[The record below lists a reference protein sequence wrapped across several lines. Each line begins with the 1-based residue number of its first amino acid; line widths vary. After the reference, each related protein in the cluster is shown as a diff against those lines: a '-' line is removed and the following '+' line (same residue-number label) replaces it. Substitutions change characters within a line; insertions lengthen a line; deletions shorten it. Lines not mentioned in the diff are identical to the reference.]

1 MIRILFSLIF
11 LVVLSTAVRPQGY
24 VVEISGTWTK
34 SDGTKVVNRQ
44 GLGAGVVVNNVSGQP
59 QDTIFIAD
67 EAGEVKR
74 CSNGCRSIVTP
85 SESWTHYF
93 WCRIFSCGS
102 RKYTTIASKGG
113 ECHTLDTIV
122 FIDRAGKTDLS
133 PLVTRSAGAAGEVVL
148 RFQQTHRDKIIDFT
162 QTIHLSDPISH
173 SLKPGFYDVIYEAKN
188 IRVLVLPLKAYKREK
203 RNYSAVREKVTRWKQ
218 QNLSECTIRSFILS
232 YLDHVFTEI
241 KKAEKKKKVT

>member
-1 MIRILFSLIF
+1 MLRAYASADF
-11 LVVLSTAVRPQGY
+11 RPQGY
-24 VVEISGTWTK
+24 VVEISGTWKK
-34 SDGTKVVNRQ
+34 SDGTDVRNRQ
-44 GLGAGVVVNNVSGQP
+44 RLGAGVVVNNVSGQP
-59 QDTIFIAD
+59 QDAIFIAD
-67 EAGEVKR
+67 DNGEIRKR
-74 CSNGCRSIVTP
+74 CSNGCRSVVIP
-85 SESWTHYF
+85 AESWTRYL
-93 WCRIFSCGS
+93 WCKIFSCGS
-102 RKYTTIASKGG
+102 TNYTTIASKGG

-133 PLVTRSAGAAGEVVL
+133 PLVTRSAEAAGEVVL
-148 RFQQTHRDKIIDFT
+148 RFQQTHADRIIDFT

-173 SLKPGFYDVIYEAKN
+173 NLKPGFYDVIYEAKN

-241 KKAEKKKKVT
+241 KKAEKKKKVR